1 MSINNLKF
9 LGRAI
14 AFPLRVVNGRPQIA
28 DSRESIEQ
36 SVSRILSTEQGSKFF
51 LPEYGSRLHELIFE
65 PNDDVL
71 FALLRQFIFEAI
83 ERWEKRIK
91 FIDVTFNNSE
101 DRVDCLI
108 TYRILAT
115 SESLN
120 FIFPF
125 YKKINT

>member
-1 MSINNLKF
+1 MSVNSLRF

-14 AFPLRVVNGRPQIA
+14 KFPLRIINGKPLIA

-36 SVSRILSTEQGSKFF
+36 SVYRILSTEEGSRFF
-51 LPEYGSRLHELIFE
+51 LPEYGSRLHELMFE
-65 PNDDVL
+65 PNDDVVHS
-71 FALLRQFIFEAI
+71 LLRQFIFEAI
-83 ERWEKRIK
+83 QRWEKRIK
-91 FIDVTFNNSE
+91 FIDVTFTQDN
-101 DRVDCLI
+101 DRIDCLI
-108 TYRILAT
+108 NYRILAT